1 MTNSTATR
9 LLPIA
14 LVFVLSSPGA
24 VQGAQAGQP
33 PRAQPSS
40 AQPPSAQPSSAQPA
54 DTRTVAVD
62 PIRCWWKT
70 NVGAVRIGETFS
82 LILTCAV
89 LQNDAVQ
96 VVPDESRLGSA
107 VMQLTP
113 FEIVRGSHPAD
124 LYSGDR
130 RFFQYEY
137 ILRLIS
143 PDSIGKDVPIP
154 DLLLHY
160 RVNSRVAENAALQG
174 RDLTYVLPPIE
185 VRVLAMVPPDASD
198 IRDTSNES
206 FGIAESLGFRASV
219 LEIVAITAV
228 VLGALLI
235 LLSFVRLI
243 VRTRKEKP
251 AGERGI
257 GEPQILREVSRE
269 LAAVQRES
277 EAQGWND
284 GLVDRALA
292 ASRIAA
298 AAAVGRPIGQSQNSA
313 GRAGEGRVLMQGG
326 RRRTSITL
334 SGGVT
339 TANVARALDQLPET
353 ASSDRRQLLE
363 DLQSSLA
370 TFTTAQYARNATFD
384 RTALDEAVGRAT
396 AAAGRLRSDQTW
408 PRPQLRRW
416 TTSPSAASH

>member
-1 MTNSTATR
+1 VTNSTASR

-14 LVFVLSSPGA
+14 LVFLLVPPAAG
-24 VQGAQAGQP
+24 QGSQAGP
-33 PRAQPSS
+33 PPHAQPS
-40 AQPPSAQPSSAQPA
+40 AAPPGDATTFS
-54 DTRTVAVD
+54 VD

-70 NVGAVRIGETFS
+70 NEGAIRIGETFS
-82 LILTCAV
+82 LVLTCAV

-96 VVPDESRLGSA
+96 VVPDETRLASA

-137 ILRLIS
+137 VIRIIS
-143 PDSIGKDVPIP
+143 PDVIGKDVPIP

-174 RDLTYVLPPIE
+174 RDLTYVLPPLA
-185 VRVLAMVPPDASD
+185 VRVLAMVPSDASD
-198 IRDTSNES
+198 IRDISNES

-219 LEIVAITAV
+219 LEIAAITAV

-235 LLSFVRLI
+235 LLSLVRLI
-243 VRTRKEKP
+243 VRTRKKKP

-257 GEPQILREVSRE
+257 GEPQILRQVARE

-277 EAQGWND
+277 EAQGWTD
-284 GLVDRALA
+284 PLVDRALA

-298 AAAVGRPIGQSQNSA
+298 AAAVGRPIGQSQKS
-313 GRAGEGRVLMQGG
+313 GQSGEGRLLLPGG
-326 RRRTSITL
+326 RRRKSTTL

-339 TANVARALDQLPET
+339 TASVARALDELPEG
-353 ASSDRRQLLE
+353 AAADRRQLLE
-363 DLQSSLA
+363 NLQSSLA
-370 TFTTAQYARNATFD
+370 TFTTAQYARTATFD
-384 RTALDEAVGRAT
+384 RTALDEAIGRA
-396 AAAGRLRSDQTW
+396 AAAAERLRAEQTW

-416 TTSPSAASH
+416 TSWPSAETSH